1 MTDEIIFNLDGNSV
15 IAEPG
20 ETIWEV
26 AKRQGTTIPHL
37 CHSGKKVI
45 DQMVT
50 AEHVWLKSTVSEH

>member
-26 AKRQGTTIPHL
+26 AME
-37 CHSGKKVI
+37 KKVI